1 MQEYPVRL
9 LREILET
16 YSPSGSESP
25 LADQLHIEMD
35 SLGFD
40 SRVDGVGNVVAEA
53 GGEGPEILLC
63 GHMDTVPG
71 EIPVLLKNGFLF
83 GRGAVDAKSS
93 LAAII
98 LGSARALESK
108 IPLRLRVACVVEEE
122 TTGRG
127 FRSILSQGPRPN
139 LAIFGEPSGLSNIV
153 IGYKGRVQIQIECL
167 TDGGHAAAPWL
178 SRNSAEEAFGFW
190 SRLRGSL
197 LDNEAE
203 SKFNSITGC
212 LTGVDA
218 TGPENSI
225 PARTRLRIDIRVPPE
240 TQPYKIKAI
249 VESEARSY
257 SAQHPGVQLFTMV
270 KEEVQPYLGNAHS
283 RLVAACRGA
292 IRRVTGETPVM
303 VRKTGTSDMNLLS
316 STQAVAYGPGD
327 SRLDHTDQEK
337 IKVSE
342 YLKSIEV
349 YAEILRTLAR
359 LAPQSIEVSA

>member
-1 MQEYPVRL
+1 LQEYPVRL

-16 YSPSGSESP
+16 YSPSGSEAP
-25 LADQLHIEMD
+25 LANLLRTEMD
-35 SLGFD
+35 LLGFD
-40 SRVDGVGNVVAEA
+40 SRIDDTGNVVGEA

-71 EIPVLLKNGFLF
+71 EIPVLLKSGFLS

-98 LGSARALESK
+98 LGSAKALESK
-108 IPLRLRVACVVEEE
+108 IPVKLRVACVVAEE
-122 TTGRG
+122 TTGSG
-127 FRSILSQGPRPN
+127 FRSILSQGPTPH
-139 LAIFGEPSGLSNIV
+139 LAIFGEPSGLTNVV

-178 SRNSAEEAFGFW
+178 SRNSAEEAYGFW
-190 SRLRGSL
+190 SSLRKSL

-212 LTGVDA
+212 LTGVHT

-225 PARTRLRIDIRVPPE
+225 PARTRLTVDIRVPPE
-240 TQPYKIKAI
+240 TKPDEIKAI

-257 SAQHPGVQLFTMV
+257 SEEHPGVQLFMMV
-270 KEEVQPYLGNAHS
+270 KDEVRPYIGNPHS
-283 RLVAACRGA
+283 KLVAACRGA

-303 VRKTGTSDMNLLS
+303 IRKTGTSDMNLLS
-316 STQAVAYGPGD
+316 STQAVAYGPGN
-327 SRLDHTDQEK
+327 SKLDHTDQER
-337 IKVSE
+337 INVSE

-359 LAPQSIEVSA
+359 LPPQSIEVSA